1 MIEQAKVAYSPLEKA
16 LQKQTKTIEDQE
28 ENQIKAIEEYGRT
41 QVESN
46 ELIKNDFTINR
57 DGVLLRNFHLKVL
70 LNLIV

>member
-16 LQKQTKTIEDQE
+16 LEKQTKTIEDQE

>member
-16 LQKQTKTIEDQE
+16 LEKQTKTIEDQE

-41 QVESN
+41 QVESI